1 MAARPAP
8 ECSGALSDY
17 LRRAARRP
25 LLTAAQERR
34 LARAVRAKG
43 DARARRVLVES
54 NLRLV
59 VSVAKKHTNR
69 GLLLEDLIQEG
80 NVGLLKAV
88 DKFDPERG
96 VRFST
101 YATWWI
107 RQAVQRGIADRGRL
121 IRLPVHAGLK
131 RDALARANAALLQ
144 VLGGR
149 EPKEDDLAEHLG
161 WTPQAVREVTGTL
174 PDAASLDAPVRA
186 GEENGAAPLGDLV
199 GAAEE
204 PGPYG
209 EPERDPDAVVVRAPG
224 LYGLKE
230 GTIVTLEEA
239 RALAA
244 LERALG
250 SLPPRHRQVVVRRY
264 GLLGHERGT
273 LKEVGA
279 ELGITRERVRQL
291 QKTAE
296 DILRG
301 DAALRAAT
309 ADPDAGAPQEAPPH
323 EELGRSSGVAS

>member
-1 MAARPAP
+1 MADRAAP
-8 ECSGALSDY
+8 ERPGALSDY

-25 LLTAAQERR
+25 LLTAGQERR
-34 LARAVRAKG
+34 LAQAVRARG
-43 DARARRVLVES
+43 D
-54 NLRLV
+54 
-59 VSVAKKHTNR
+59 
-69 GLLLEDLIQEG
+69 
-80 NVGLLKAV
+80 
-88 DKFDPERG
+88 
-96 VRFST
+96 
-101 YATWWI
+101 
-107 RQAVQRGIADRGRL
+107 
-121 IRLPVHAGLK
+121 
-131 RDALARANAALLQ
+131 ARANAALLQ

-161 WTPQAVREVTGTL
+161 WTPQAVREALGAL

-186 GEENGAAPLGDLV
+186 GEENGAAIGDLV

-209 EPERDPDAVVVRAPG
+209 EPERDPDAVVARASG
-224 LYGLKE
+224 LCGLKE

-250 SLPPRHRQVVVRRY
+250 SLPPRHRHVVVRRY

-279 ELGITRERVRQL
+279 ELGITRERARQL

-296 DILRG
+296 DVLRG

-309 ADPDAGAPQEAPPH
+309 ADPGAGAPQAPPH
-323 EELGRSSGVAS
+323 DELGRSSGVAS